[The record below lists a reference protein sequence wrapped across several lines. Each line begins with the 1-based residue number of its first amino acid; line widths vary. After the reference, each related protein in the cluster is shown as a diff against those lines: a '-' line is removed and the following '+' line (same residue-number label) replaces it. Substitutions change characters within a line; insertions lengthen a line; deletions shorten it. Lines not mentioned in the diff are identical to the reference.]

1 MNDLGQGENK
11 VSEVSLRDHTL
22 SFSFFPLF
30 LSLSNVRGGESGNNG
45 WNEKREDIR
54 MIG

>member
-1 MNDLGQGENK
+1 VNDLGQGENK

-30 LSLSNVRGGESGNNG
+30 LSLSNVRGG
-45 WNEKREDIR
+45 KVVIR
-54 MIG
+54 DGMKKGRI